1 MANPLLNL
9 AMQTIARNNPQ
20 MSKLQEIMNML
31 KGQNPDEVVEKFAKV
46 SPQFAAFLK
55 ENKGKSMEELS
66 QKYGIN
72 LTEIMSML
80 K

>member
-9 AMQTIARNNPQ
+9 VMQTTARNNPQ
-20 MSKLQEIMNML
+20 MGKLHEIMNML

-46 SPQFAAFLK
+46 NPQFAAFLN

>member
-9 AMQTIARNNPQ
+9 VMQATACNNPQ
-20 MSKLQEIMNML
+20 IGKLQEIMNML
-31 KGQNPDEVVEKFAKV
+31 KGQNPDEVVEKFARV
-46 SPQFAAFLK
+46 NPQFAAFLK
-55 ENKGKSMEELS
+55 ENKGKSTEELS

>member
-9 AMQTIARNNPQ
+9 VMQTTARNNPQ
-20 MSKLQEIMNML
+20 MGKLQEIMNML

-46 SPQFAAFLK
+46 NPQFAAFLN
-55 ENKGKSMEELS
+55 ENRGKSMEELS